1 MNPIRTLLTALAL
14 TLSLTGAKAITFTTS
29 FHIPAGNTTWDGD
42 DIIVQGCTLTVDGPH
57 SFRSLTLNGA
67 VLNHSPAP
75 NGETNNRI
83 QITVTGDVLV
93 DAVSRVDTSGRGYL
107 AAGTPGAAPPTADD
121 GGGGGHGGDGGWAY
135 FGAAEPGGPGG
146 FGSVTAPISFGG
158 SAAGTADQGYVRCPG
173 GGAVQFAV
181 GGTLTLNGQV
191 LANGASAW
199 LNDQGGGAGGSVWI
213 TAGTLAGNGPI
224 SASGGNG
231 ESTHGGGGGGGRVAL
246 YYGTNAFSG
255 SLAARGGSGT
265 QWGGAGTMYVK
276 ATGEPAGTARL
287 DNGGVWG
294 ALTSLT
300 LPVTAGLSISNMAQ
314 VFATAP
320 LSLTSL
326 HVGAN
331 STLFHFPT
339 QSLSLTISGSAQID
353 LGGTV
358 NGNGCGYPVG
368 TNAGPGAAPFGSDDG
383 GGGGYAGDGGWA
395 FYGPSEPGGTG
406 GYGSILTPTNF
417 GSAGAGSTDNGLNRT
432 AGGGAIRLIVAG
444 TLLVNGQLSA
454 NGQAAYQNDQG
465 GGAGGSLWLNVGELA
480 GTGTISANGG
490 NGEATHGGGGGGGR
504 VAIYFASNNFAG
516 TLTAYGNSGAQW
528 GGAGSLYLKAASQP
542 VGNLIVRNN
551 TAGGALTPLT
561 SPEAF
566 RVLLDSGAQA
576 WAPASFSV
584 ASLSVNE
591 GGHLY
596 APPDSGTL
604 TVTVQNDLFLA
615 PGGEITASGRGY
627 PVGADRGPSPGSVGG
642 SCAGGGAYGGG
653 GGVGGY
659 GETGGAGG
667 YGSLLQ
673 PTDYGSAG
681 GNSIYGPGGAGGG
694 AVRLTVG
701 GTLTVNGTLT
711 ADGSGAVNNN
721 AGGGAGGSLWLN
733 VGTLAGTNL
742 ISANG
747 GRGEAG
753 TDGGGGGGGR
763 IAIYYMQDNFT
774 GALTAFGGV
783 GAQWGGAGTLYR
795 KPASQA
801 VGDLMVRNNGVDG
814 ALTPLTSPETFR
826 ALLASGARVW
836 APASFSVASLSVNEG
851 GHLYAPPDLG
861 TLIVA
866 VQNDL
871 LIAGGGE
878 ITASGRGYPMGA
890 DRGPSPG
897 SVGGSC
903 AGGGAYGGSG
913 GVGWY
918 GEAGGTGGSGSLLQ
932 PTDYGSAGG
941 NSIYGPGGA
950 GGGAVRLTVGGT
962 LTVNGTLTAD
972 GGGAVNNNTGGGA
985 GGSLWLNVGTL
996 AGTSVISASG
1006 GDGEDGD
1013 GGGGGG
1019 GRIAVYSTQDN
1030 FTGALTACGGLGRQ
1044 AGGAGTIYRKLS
1056 AQVYGLLRC
1065 DNLGRAGALTPL
1077 LPPQVLGFVIADNAI
1092 VYPQLGQPLTFS
1104 SLDVGG
1110 AGQLTHLNGQRLTVN
1125 VLQDAVV
1132 QTNGVIAANSSG
1144 YPVGG
1149 NPGPGAGTF
1158 GGDTGSGAG
1167 YGGQGG
1173 HGWEGHAGGS
1183 PYGSA
1188 AAPVDWGSAGGPGDN
1203 GSRTAG
1209 GGVIQL
1215 DVAGTLMVHGLIA
1228 ANGQGAFATDQGGA
1242 SGGSV
1247 WLNAGALAGTG
1258 SIAANGGTG
1267 NYYGGGG
1274 GGGRVAIYHNGMSFD
1289 PAQITASG
1297 ASGHEWGANG
1307 TVFFGNCL
1315 TNLPPA
1321 VLGMSPAGTV
1331 ATWVESVEVTFNVAV
1346 DASTFTPADVVLTAP
1361 SGVVPTAQITVTE
1374 LTPQTFRVSFPA
1386 QADDGVYTVQVG
1398 PAIANPFGTPMAAAY
1413 TGNFTINFPRT
1424 LSYTNGIGELTVS
1437 WPTAT
1442 GLFYRLQT
1450 SPNLRTWVEAG
1461 GWIAG
1466 NGTPL
1471 QMTFPT
1477 TNAPVGFFRLQ
1488 IGD

>member
-1 MNPIRTLLTALAL
+1 MKTTRTLLITLAL
-14 TLSLTGAKAITFTTS
+14 TLSLTGANAITFTTS

-67 VLNHSPAP
+67 VLNHTPAP

-93 DAVSRVDTSGRGYL
+93 DAVSRVDISGRGYL

-231 ESTHGGGGGGGRVAL
+231 ESTHGGGGGGGRIAL

-368 TNAGPGAAPFGSDDG
+368 TNAGPGAAPFGSDAG
-383 GGGGYAGDGGWA
+383 GGGGYAGDGGNAYW
-395 FYGPSEPGGTG
+395 GLSEPGGAG
-406 GYGSILTPTNF
+406 GYGSILAPTDF

-432 AGGGAIRLIVAG
+432 AGGGAIRLIVTG

-642 SCAGGGAYGGG
+642 SCAGGGAYGG
-653 GGVGGY
+653 
-659 GETGGAGG
+659 
-667 YGSLLQ
+667 
-673 PTDYGSAG
+673 
-681 GNSIYGPGGAGGG
+681 
-694 AVRLTVG
+694 
-701 GTLTVNGTLT
+701 
-711 ADGSGAVNNN
+711 
-721 AGGGAGGSLWLN
+721 
-733 VGTLAGTNL
+733 
-742 ISANG
+742 
-747 GRGEAG
+747 
-753 TDGGGGGGGR
+753 
-763 IAIYYMQDNFT
+763 
-774 GALTAFGGV
+774 
-783 GAQWGGAGTLYR
+783 
-795 KPASQA
+795 
-801 VGDLMVRNNGVDG
+801 
-814 ALTPLTSPETFR
+814 
-826 ALLASGARVW
+826 
-836 APASFSVASLSVNEG
+836 
-851 GHLYAPPDLG
+851 
-861 TLIVA
+861 
-866 VQNDL
+866 
-871 LIAGGGE
+871 
-878 ITASGRGYPMGA
+878 
-890 DRGPSPG
+890 
-897 SVGGSC
+897 
-903 AGGGAYGGSG
+903 SG

-918 GEAGGTGGSGSLLQ
+918 GEAGGTGGYGSLLQ

-1471 QMTFPT
+1471 QMPS
-1477 TNAPVGFFRLQ
+1477 PSPL
-1488 IGD
+1488 I